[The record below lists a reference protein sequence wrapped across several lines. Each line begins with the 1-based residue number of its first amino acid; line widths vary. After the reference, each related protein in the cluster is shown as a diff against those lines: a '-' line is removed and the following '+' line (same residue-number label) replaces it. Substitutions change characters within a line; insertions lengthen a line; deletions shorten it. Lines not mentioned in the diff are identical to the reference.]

1 MGFKAWY
8 DNRADDLTKEG
19 MLKGIERAAAFIL
32 FLSSG
37 VLQRPY
43 CQLEIRHAVALKKPI
58 ILLHGELSE
67 VRAHWERAAI
77 GLPGR
82 PPPALVS
89 NPTILSGVFD
99 TVRVRSALLCFVL
112 ALCFAF
118 PKRTPNP
125 QTPKRKQ
132 RATRATAASTSAPR
146 TPRRPPTCRSC
157 LISTSRFP
165 SGGGGTSETEC

>member
-82 PPPALVS
+82 SPALVS
-89 NPTILSGVFD
+89 NPTIVSGVGL
-99 TVRVRSALLCFVL
+99 VRSRLTHV
-112 ALCFAF
+112 
-118 PKRTPNP
+118 
-125 QTPKRKQ
+125 
-132 RATRATAASTSAPR
+132 
-146 TPRRPPTCRSC
+146 
-157 LISTSRFP
+157 
-165 SGGGGTSETEC
+165 

>member
-89 NPTILSGVFD
+89 NPTIRVFD
-99 TVRVRSALLCFVL
+99 TARVCSALLGAC
-112 ALCFAF
+112 ALLCV
-118 PKRTPNP
+118 PSNEHK
-125 QTPKRKQ
+125 TPKRKQ

>member
-43 CQLEIRHAVALKKPI
+43 CQLEIKHAVALKKPI

-89 NPTILSGVFD
+89 NPTSLSGVFD
-99 TVRVRSALLCFVL
+99 TARVSALLCLVL

-118 PKRTPNP
+118 TYTNTKPPTH
-125 QTPKRKQ
+125 KQ